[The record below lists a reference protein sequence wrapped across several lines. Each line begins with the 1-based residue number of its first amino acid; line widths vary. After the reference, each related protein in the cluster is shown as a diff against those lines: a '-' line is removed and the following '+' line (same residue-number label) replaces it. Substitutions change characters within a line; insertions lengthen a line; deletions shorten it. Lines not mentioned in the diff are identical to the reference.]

1 MPTLLIGYFRVS
13 SKTQEQNS
21 SLDDQRQKLI
31 AAGVKEENLHFDVKS
46 GKSFLRPG
54 LKDALAKLQPNSF
67 LVITKMDRVSRKL
80 RDFYHLQT
88 ELERRGARLHCLE
101 DDVEPSTP
109 GGKLSFAVLAAAAE
123 FELEIRAAR
132 IKSGIDSN
140 KGPLKK
146 TS

>member
-1 MPTLLIGYFRVS
+1 MPTLLVGYFRVS

-88 ELERRGARLHCLE
+88 ELERRGARLHCLSRTLNLVRLE
-101 DDVEPSTP
+101 VSSVLQCLLLL
-109 GGKLSFAVLAAAAE
+109 LSL
-123 FELEIRAAR
+123 
-132 IKSGIDSN
+132 N
-140 KGPLKK
+140 
-146 TS
+146 